1 MYFCSEP
8 PAKFLNKKE
17 NNITAYENESVT
29 LCAIVSHER
38 ANVRWLKDGQLLNEE
53 NIHISSVGNTHKLT
67 INPLQLSDSGEYVCD
82 IKTDEM
88 YFSLL
93 VKGRNLSLNKM
104 WPLLRSIWLQVSK
117 WCHDLKLYFFAQQK
131 WRLNLSDSWRISRLQ
146 REPALRYNVRSTSQ
160 KEMFSG

>member
-8 PAKFLNKKE
+8 PAKFLNKKA

-82 IKTDEM
+82 VKTDEM

-104 WPLLRSIWLQVSK
+104 WPLFLSIWLQ
-117 WCHDLKLYFFAQQK
+117 DAM
-131 WRLNLSDSWRISRLQ
+131 I
-146 REPALRYNVRSTSQ
+146 
-160 KEMFSG
+160 